1 MSTFRIA
8 VSSFAIG
15 LVIYWLAI
23 HRSEVPGISMALFQ
37 NPEFWVGVGLAIVVA
52 IFLWQGI
59 PALVGRMLDER
70 AKGIANELGE
80 AQRLREEAAALLA
93 GYVQK
98 AAQAENEAAS
108 IIADAKADA
117 ERFAKETRAQLRVQ
131 IERRA
136 QMAQEKIA
144 QAEHA
149 ALEEIR
155 ALAADKAAA
164 AAEKL
169 IAARLDPARS
179 DALVQDSIKELPEN
193 LN

>member
-8 VSSFAIG
+8 ASAFATG
-15 LVIYWLAI
+15 LVVYSLVI

-37 NPEFWVGVGLAIVVA
+37 NPEFWVAVGLAIVVG
-52 IFLWQGI
+52 IFLWQGV
-59 PALVGRMLDER
+59 PALIGRMLDER
-70 AKGIANELGE
+70 ANAIANELSE
-80 AQRLREEAAALLA
+80 AQRLREEAAALLE

-98 AAQAENEAAS
+98 AAHAESEAAA
-108 IIADAKADA
+108 IIAEAKADA
-117 ERFAKETRAQLRVQ
+117 ERFAKETRAQLRQQ

-136 QMAQEKIA
+136 QMAKEKIE

-169 IAARLDPARS
+169 IAARLDPNRS
-179 DALVQDSIKELPEN
+179 DALVQDAIKGLPEK